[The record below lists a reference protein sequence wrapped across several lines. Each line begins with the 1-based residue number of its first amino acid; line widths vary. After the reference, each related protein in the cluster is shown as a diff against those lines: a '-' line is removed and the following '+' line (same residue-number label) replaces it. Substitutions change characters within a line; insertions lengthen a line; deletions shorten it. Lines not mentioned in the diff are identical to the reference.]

1 MSNGNSV
8 AKWIAIITSIF
19 IAIAGG
25 AYAYTTILNKQID
38 HRVERLEEKFERIM
52 ECNIEIKQDVKW
64 IKWHLEVDSE

>member
-38 HRVERLEEKFERIM
+38 HRIERLEEKFERIM

>member
-8 AKWIAIITSIF
+8 AKWIAIIASIF

>member
-8 AKWIAIITSIF
+8 AKWIAIIASIF
-19 IAIAGG
+19 IAI
-25 AYAYTTILNKQID
+25 AYTTILNKQID
-38 HRVERLEEKFERIM
+38 HRIERLEEKFERIM

>member
-38 HRVERLEEKFERIM
+38 HRIERLEEKFERIM
-52 ECNIEIKQDVKW
+52 ECNTEIKQDVKW